1 MMLMKFWILKYHMKK
16 VEYDSSKASD
26 FNEITT
32 AGVTGITR
40 IDENYTVKNGQTQG
54 GVEIVSSVKIKEKVD
69 QVTTKRRL

>member
-1 MMLMKFWILKYHMKK
+1 MKKK

-54 GVEIVSSVKIKEKVD
+54 GVEIVSSVKIKEKS
-69 QVTTKRRL
+69 